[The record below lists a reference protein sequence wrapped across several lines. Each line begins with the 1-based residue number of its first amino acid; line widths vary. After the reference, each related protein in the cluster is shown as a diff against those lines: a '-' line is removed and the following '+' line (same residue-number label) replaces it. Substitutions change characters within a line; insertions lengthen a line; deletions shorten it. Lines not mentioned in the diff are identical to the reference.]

1 MTNIIERLTEVPR
14 SVGRKRTNRKRT
26 KEPSFAVPGAE
37 RPSRISLRSKWAA
50 LPVALVLMCGL
61 LLVSEVAAPDTRTL
75 TASFPQA
82 VSIYEG
88 SDVVI
93 MGVKVG
99 KVASLEAKGDHID
112 VVIEYQSDYKLP
124 KDVKAAIVTPTLV
137 ADRFVQ
143 LTPAYTGGPAMAD
156 GGEIP
161 VERTAVPVELDRIYD
176 SLSELTTALGPNG
189 ANKNGAL
196 SDVLR
201 EGADALE
208 GNGKV
213 GNQAIAD
220 MSEAAEVLGGNSEQL
235 FSTLSQLSEVTTTLA
250 KNDKTTDKFL
260 TDLSTV
266 SGQMAGESDEL
277 DQALAAIAQ
286 AVHVTRDFVKNN
298 QDALVSDVDELN
310 TTVGVLA
317 KEKKTLGTVIDLAP
331 LGIGN
336 LAEAFDSRSGA
347 VGFRLQVGPIGSDL
361 SNILCM
367 VVENDQIP
375 EAKEI
380 CSLFK
385 ALLPSGSTAPAGDPL
400 TDAAN
405 APTDRDTGTGLP
417 LETPKGTQ
425 AKQPEV
431 KPEVVNEGGINEL
444 SGSLQ
449 EQMSGGK
456 R

>member
-1 MTNIIERLTEVPR
+1 MTKNFW
-14 SVGRKRTNRKRT
+14 GR
-26 KEPSFAVPGAE
+26 
-37 RPSRISLRSKWAA
+37 KWAA
-50 LPVALVLMCGL
+50 LPIALVLMCGL
-61 LLVSEVAAPDTRTL
+61 LLVSEVAAPETKMV

-93 MGVKVG
+93 MGVKIG
-99 KVASLEAKGDHID
+99 KVASLEPKGDHVD
-112 VVIEYQSDYKLP
+112 AVIEYESDYKLP
-124 KDVKAAIVTPTLV
+124 EDVKAAIVTPTLV

-143 LTPAYTGGPAMAD
+143 LTPAYTGGPALAD

-161 VERTAVPVELDRIYD
+161 IERTAVPVELDRIYA

-208 GNGKV
+208 GNGKI

-220 MSEAAEVLGGNSEQL
+220 MSEAAQVLGGNSEQL
-235 FSTLSQLSEVTTTLA
+235 FSTLSQLSEVTRTLA
-250 KNDKTTDKFL
+250 RNDDTTEKFL

-266 SGQMAGESDEL
+266 STQLAGESDEL

-286 AVHVTRDFVKNN
+286 AVKVTKSFVENN
-298 QDALVSDVDELN
+298 SDALVGDVKELN
-310 TTVGVLA
+310 KTLNVLA
-317 KEKKTLGTVIDLAP
+317 KEKETLGTVLDLAP

-336 LAEAFDSRSGA
+336 LAESFDARSGS

-375 EAKEI
+375 GAKEI
-380 CSLFK
+380 CALFK
-385 ALLPSGSTAPAGDPL
+385 ALLPAGSTAPAGEAL
-400 TDAAN
+400 TEGSV
-405 APTDRDTGTGLP
+405 PTDRDTETGLP
-417 LETPKGTQ
+417 LETGTP

-431 KPEVVNEGGINEL
+431 EPEVVTQGGISEL
-444 SGSLQ
+444 TGSLQ
-449 EQMSGGK
+449 ELMSGGK

>member
-1 MTNIIERLTEVPR
+1 MTNMIERLTEVSR
-14 SVGRKRTNRKRT
+14 GRGRRRTQ
-26 KEPSFAVPGAE
+26 VPFVVAGTE
-37 RPSRISLRSKWAA
+37 RPSGPSLRSKWAA
-50 LPVALVLMCGL
+50 LPIALVLMCGL
-61 LLVSEVAAPDTRTL
+61 LLVSEVAAPDTKL
-75 TASFPQA
+75 VTASFPQA

-88 SDVVI
+88 SDVVV
-93 MGVKVG
+93 MGVKIG
-99 KVASLEAKGDHID
+99 KVASLEPKGDHVD
-112 VVIEYQSDYKLP
+112 AVIEYESDYKLP

-143 LTPAYTGGPAMAD
+143 LTPAYTGGPALAD

-161 VERTAVPVELDRIYD
+161 IERTAVPVELDRIYA

-208 GNGKV
+208 GNGKI

-220 MSEAAEVLGGNSEQL
+220 MSEAAQVLGGNSEQL
-235 FSTLSQLSEVTTTLA
+235 FSTLSQLSEVTRTLA
-250 KNDKTTDKFL
+250 RNDDTTEKFL

-266 SGQMAGESDEL
+266 STQLAGESDEL
-277 DQALAAIAQ
+277 DQALVAIAQ
-286 AVHVTRDFVKNN
+286 AVKVTKSFVENN
-298 QDALVSDVDELN
+298 RDALVGDVKELN
-310 TTVGVLA
+310 KTLNILA
-317 KEKKTLGTVIDLAP
+317 KEKETLGTVLDLAP

-336 LAEAFDSRSGA
+336 LAESFDARSGS

-375 EAKEI
+375 GAKEI
-380 CSLFK
+380 CALFK
-385 ALLPSGSTAPAGDPL
+385 ALLPAGSTAPAGQAL
-400 TDAAN
+400 TEGS
-405 APTDRDTGTGLP
+405 APTDRDTETGLP
-417 LETPKGTQ
+417 LDTGTQ
-425 AKQPEV
+425 AEQPEV
-431 KPEVVNEGGINEL
+431 EPEVVTQGGISEL
-444 SGSLQ
+444 TGSLQ
-449 EQMSGGK
+449 ELMSGGK

>member
-14 SVGRKRTNRKRT
+14 TMGRRRT
-26 KEPSFAVPGAE
+26 KALPAVPGTQ
-37 RPSRISLRSKWAA
+37 RPSRPSLRSKWAA
-50 LPVALVLMCGL
+50 LPVALVLLCGL
-61 LLVSEVAAPDTRTL
+61 LLVSEIAAPDTKTV
-75 TASFPQA
+75 TVSFPQA
-82 VSIYEG
+82 VSVYEG

-99 KVASLEAKGDHID
+99 RVASLKAKGDHVD
-112 VVIEYQSDYKLP
+112 AVIEYQSEYKLP

-143 LTPAYTGGPAMAD
+143 LTPAYTSGPAMAD
-156 GGEIP
+156 GGKIP
-161 VERTAVPVELDRIYD
+161 VSRTATPVELDRIYG

-196 SDVLR
+196 SDVLS

-213 GNQAIAD
+213 GNKAISD
-220 MSEAAEVLGGNSEQL
+220 MSEAAQVLGGNSEQL
-235 FSTLSQLSEVTTTLA
+235 FETLSQLSEVTTTLA

-260 TDLSTV
+260 TDLGTV
-266 SGQMAGESDEL
+266 SSQLAGESDEL
-277 DQALAAIAQ
+277 DQALVAIAQ

-298 QDALVSDVDELN
+298 QDALVGDVKELN
-310 TTVGVLA
+310 TTLGVLA
-317 KEKKTLGTVIDLAP
+317 KEKKTIGEVVDLAP

-336 LAEAFDSRSGA
+336 LAEAFDTRSGS
-347 VGFRLQVGPIGSDL
+347 VGFRLQVGPIGNDL

-367 VVENDQIP
+367 VVENDKIP
-375 EAKEI
+375 GSKEI
-380 CSLFK
+380 CALFK
-385 ALLPSGSTAPAGDPL
+385 ALLPTGSTDSAGQAL
-400 TDAAN
+400 TDQAN
-405 APTDRDTGTGLP
+405 APTRRETESGLP
-417 LETPKGTQ
+417 VETPGGAQ

-431 KPEVVNEGGINEL
+431 KPEVVTDGGISEL

-449 EQMSGGK
+449 DQMSGGK

>member
-1 MTNIIERLTEVPR
+1 MTKNFW
-14 SVGRKRTNRKRT
+14 GR
-26 KEPSFAVPGAE
+26 
-37 RPSRISLRSKWAA
+37 KWAA
-50 LPVALVLMCGL
+50 LPIALVLMCGL
-61 LLVSEVAAPDTRTL
+61 LLVSEVAAPDTKL
-75 TASFPQA
+75 VTASFPQA

-99 KVASLEAKGDHID
+99 KVASLEPKGDHVD
-112 VVIEYQSDYKLP
+112 AVIEYESDYKLP
-124 KDVKAAIVTPTLV
+124 QDVKAAIVTPTLV

-161 VERTAVPVELDRIYD
+161 IERTAVPVELDRIYA

-208 GNGKV
+208 GNGRI

-220 MSEAAEVLGGNSEQL
+220 MSEAAQVLGGNSEQL
-235 FSTLSQLSEVTTTLA
+235 FSTLSQLSEVTRTLA
-250 KNDKTTDKFL
+250 KNDDTTERFL

-266 SGQMAGESDEL
+266 STQLAGESDEL
-277 DQALAAIAQ
+277 DQALVAIAQ
-286 AVHVTRDFVKNN
+286 AVKVTKSFVENN
-298 QDALVSDVDELN
+298 SDALVGDVKELN
-310 TTVGVLA
+310 KTLNVLA
-317 KEKKTLGTVIDLAP
+317 KEKETLGTVIDLAP

-336 LAEAFDSRSGA
+336 LAESFDARSGS
-347 VGFRLQVGPIGSDL
+347 VGFRLQVGPMGSDL

-375 EAKEI
+375 GAKEI
-380 CSLFK
+380 CALFK
-385 ALLPSGSTAPAGDPL
+385 ALLPAGSTEPAGQAL
-400 TDAAN
+400 TEGS
-405 APTDRDTGTGLP
+405 APTDRDTETGLP
-417 LETPKGTQ
+417 LDTGTQ

-431 KPEVVNEGGINEL
+431 EPEVVTQGGITEL

-449 EQMSGGK
+449 DLMSGGK
-456 R
+456 G

>member
-14 SVGRKRTNRKRT
+14 GRGRRRT
-26 KEPSFAVPGAE
+26 KAPVAVAGTE
-37 RPSRISLRSKWAA
+37 RTSRPSLRSKWAA
-50 LPVALVLMCGL
+50 LPLALVLMCGL
-61 LLVSEVAAPDTRTL
+61 LLVSEVAAPDTKL
-75 TASFPQA
+75 VTASFPQA
-82 VSIYEG
+82 VSVYEG

-99 KVASLEAKGDHID
+99 RVASLEPKGDHIEA
-112 VVIEYQSDYKLP
+112 VIEYESDYKLP
-124 KDVKAAIVTPTLV
+124 KDVKAAIVTPTLI
-137 ADRFVQ
+137 ADRFIQ

-161 VERTAVPVELDRIYD
+161 IERTAVPVELDRIYS

-201 EGADALE
+201 EGAAALE

-220 MSEAAEVLGGNSEQL
+220 MSEAAQVLGGNSEQL

-250 KNDKTTDKFL
+250 KNDETTEKFL

-266 SGQMAGESDEL
+266 STQLAGESDEL
-277 DQALAAIAQ
+277 DQALVAIAQ
-286 AVHVTRDFVKNN
+286 AVKVTKSFVENN
-298 QDALVSDVDELN
+298 SDALVGDVKELN
-310 TTVGVLA
+310 KTLNILA

-331 LGIGN
+331 LGLGN
-336 LAEAFDSRSGA
+336 LAEAFDPASGS
-347 VGFRLQVGPIGSDL
+347 VGFRLQVGPMGTDL
-361 SNILCM
+361 ANILCM
-367 VVENDQIP
+367 AVENDKIPAAKQIC
-375 EAKEI
+375 A
-380 CSLFK
+380 LFK
-385 ALLPSGSTAPAGDPL
+385 ALLPTSATAPIGQAI
-400 TDAAN
+400 TDAGV
-405 APTDRDTGTGLP
+405 PTDRN
-417 LETPKGTQ
+417 TQ
-425 AKQPEV
+425 AESPAKGAKAKKKPEV
-431 KPEVVNEGGINEL
+431 KPQVVQDGGIGAL

-449 EQMSGGK
+449 DLMSGGK